1 KNYDEVISLVNS
13 EMTYLEDEKLKIE
26 EQLKLLIIDQLKG
39 EIDLK
44 EALESWQKE
53 DSILDNGIKTWLKK
67 YRYTGDRRFI
77 LDITAKI
84 KGFSYENWSSLEDIT
99 DFENKMKEFLTVK
112 EKVENVD
119 SENSVQIISNGER
132 VVLEIMKEHTAIG
145 KMLKT
150 KLEATIKS
158 MGMALKEEEKKSI
171 LLEILKDM

>member
-1 KNYDEVISLVNS
+1 
-13 EMTYLEDEKLKIE
+13 
-26 EQLKLLIIDQLKG
+26 
-39 EIDLK
+39 
-44 EALESWQKE
+44 
-53 DSILDNGIKTWLKK
+53 
-67 YRYTGDRRFI
+67 
-77 LDITAKI
+77 
-84 KGFSYENWSSLEDIT
+84 
-99 DFENKMKEFLTVK
+99 K

-132 VVLEIMKEHTAIG
+132 VVLEIVKEHTAIG